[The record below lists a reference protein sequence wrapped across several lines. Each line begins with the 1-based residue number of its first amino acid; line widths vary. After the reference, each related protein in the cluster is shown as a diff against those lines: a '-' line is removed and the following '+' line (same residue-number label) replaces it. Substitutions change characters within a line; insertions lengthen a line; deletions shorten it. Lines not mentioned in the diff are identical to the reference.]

1 MSLKMKNLIL
11 HTEQIKDN
19 EIFRE
24 FEENVRAFPIIAEII
39 ETRSCEFTE
48 PLIISIKAFKIR
60 ELYEVEGHFRTRIRI
75 GCSRCLK
82 KFHTPLASDF
92 ALTYTKEV
100 PGLMDVLDQ
109 KEVQLK
115 LEEIGL
121 LYFRGEEISLQQ
133 GIQEQVVMAF
143 PVQPLCDKHC
153 KGLCPQCGS
162 DLNHQECGCEQ
173 KFGSNKFAALKNLK
187 LDTK

>member
-1 MSLKMKNLIL
+1 M
-11 HTEQIKDN
+11 
-19 EIFRE
+19 
-24 FEENVRAFPIIAEII
+24 
-39 ETRSCEFTE
+39 
-48 PLIISIKAFKIR
+48 
-60 ELYEVEGHFRTRIRI
+60 
-75 GCSRCLK
+75 
-82 KFHTPLASDF
+82 SDF

-109 KEVQLK
+109 KEVELK

-133 GIQEQVVMAF
+133 GIQEQVLMAF
-143 PVQPLCDKHC
+143 PLQPLCDKDC

-162 DLNHQECGCEQ
+162 DLNHNECGCER
-173 KFGSNKFAALKNLK
+173 KSGSNKFAALKNLK